1 MKYSVTIAMPIY
13 NVALYVEKSLLSAL
27 NQTFSNIEY
36 LLIDDKGMDGS
47 MDIVRRIISV
57 HPRGKD
63 VRIID
68 QEYNQGTAAARNA
81 MVANASGEFLFIMD
95 SDDIISSDCIDILYQ
110 KMQQHSVDFVAGS
123 FKRRD
128 WDGNLLS
135 GGYQYKNTL
144 IEGGD
149 YAVAEYRYGQ
159 GHDIYVA
166 TWNKL
171 YRTQFL
177 RSNNIRCIDGYMID
191 DVWFTYQVVMYARS
205 CYLVSDCT
213 LFYTYNPNSVTSVR
227 YSEKLSEQYVGTLSL
242 KSKWIHNLCN
252 RSLYNGLMYD
262 ILKMSIYHSYCICDS
277 KFIHFEKKQQLLVDL
292 LSRKFPYPSHWY
304 FNKNLFKVLPFLA
317 YYGFPMPFKIWF
329 IRLIVSINL
338 KKRMKRW
345 FHF

>member
-135 GGYQYKNTL
+135 GGYQYKNAL

-191 DVWFTYQVVMYARS
+191 DVWFTYQVIMYARS

-277 KFIHFEKKQQLLVDL
+277 KFIHFEKKQQLLADL
-292 LSRKFPYPSHWY
+292 LSRKFPYPSHWH

-329 IRLIVSINL
+329 IRLIVGMNL

>member
-135 GGYQYKNTL
+135 GGYQYKNAL

>member
-1 MKYSVTIAMPIY
+1 MPIY
-13 NVALYVEKSLLSAL
+13 NVAPYVEKSLLSAL

-81 MVANASGEFLFIMD
+81 MVANASGEYLFIMD
-95 SDDIISSDCIDILYQ
+95 SDDIISSNCIDILYQ
-110 KMQQHSVDFVAGS
+110 KMKQYSVDFVAGS

-144 IEGGD
+144 VEEGD

-191 DVWFTYQVVMYARS
+191 DVWFTYQVIMYARS

-242 KSKWIHNLCN
+242 KSKWIHHLCN
-252 RSLYNGLMYD
+252 RTLYNGLMYD

-277 KFIHFEKKQQLLVDL
+277 NFIPFEKKQQLLVDL
-292 LSRKFPYPSHWY
+292 LSRKFPYPSHLH
-304 FNKNLFKVLPFLA
+304 FNKNLFKVLPFLI

-329 IRLIVSINL
+329 IRLIVGINL